1 MKAVFGLGNPGL
13 AYVLTRHN
21 VGFEV
26 IDLYRK
32 VHRLRRKG
40 RIESSALVYS
50 TGGLLLVKPMAFM
63 NESGTAVRGVLSKHS
78 VSPADAL
85 IVHDDLDLPLGR
97 MKLLGAGGPGTH
109 KGVSSVLSALGTEEV
124 PRLKIGIEID
134 ERGEAG
140 IDFVLDRFSPA
151 EWERV
156 LPALECAVEAIDLF
170 RTTDIHAVMTRY
182 NRREG
187 ALAEG

>member
-1 MKAVFGLGNPGL
+1 MKAVFGLGNPGRDY
-13 AYVLTRHN
+13 ALTRHN

-50 TGGLLLVKPMAFM
+50 TGDLLLVKPMTFM
-63 NESGTAVRGVLSKHS
+63 NESGTAVRGVLSEHS

-97 MKLLGAGGPGTH
+97 VKVLSAGGPGTH
-109 KGVSSVLSALGTEEV
+109 KGMSSVLSVLGTEEV

-134 ERGEAG
+134 ERAEAG
-140 IDFVLDRFSPA
+140 IDFVVDRFSPA

-156 LPALECAVEAIDLF
+156 LPALERAVEAIDLF
-170 RTTDIHAVMTRY
+170 RTADIHAVMTRF
-182 NRREG
+182 NRRNG
-187 ALAEG
+187 PLAEG